1 MVRKTGMR
9 KSSRSSRGKL
19 RSPGRPPVV
28 APAARRPLWEAI
40 ARGLTSEDAARVAGV
55 SPPVGARWFR
65 HHGGMPP
72 SHLCASAPVRSGRY
86 LSLRERE
93 ALARLHA
100 PGHGIGVRDKH
111 GPALAGH
118 GATAVREAI
127 ARTIV
132 TLPPHLRQ
140 SLTWDHGAERA
151 QHAQLRVDS
160 GRPIY
165 FCDPHRPW
173 QRGTNENTN
182 GLLRPYFP
190 KGTDFQRLTMN
201 DLNAV
206 ALTLNT
212 RPRKTLGWRTPADAL
227 DELRPSHSTVG
238 VATTS

>member
-40 ARGLTSEDAARVAGV
+40 ARGLASEDAARGAGV

-93 ALARLHA
+93 ALARLQA
-100 PGHGIGVRDKH
+100 P
-111 GPALAGH
+111 GH

-140 SLTWDHGAERA
+140 SRTWDHGAERA
-151 QHAQLRVDS
+151 QHAQRRVDS